1 MKTYEMSLGW
11 AVKQPNP
18 AAALQQ
24 VFNNWQQYE
33 QEALRHA
40 ARRARAM
47 AEEARLRTERSELC
61 RILGIP
67 LLFSPF
73 AAYGLAAVTALIACC
88 GVAEWLEGGAL

>member
-11 AVKQPNP
+11 AIKQPNP

-24 VFNNWQQYE
+24 VFNNWQRYE
-33 QEALRHA
+33 LTAAQHV
-40 ARRARAM
+40 ARRAVATVEKARIRA
-47 AEEARLRTERSELC
+47 ERSELC

-67 LLFSPF
+67 LLFSSF
-73 AAYGLAAVTALIACC
+73 AAYGFVAVTALIVCC